1 MQCPRCD
8 SNRVFRSRSRSLG
21 DRAAKRLLRL
31 TWLRCHDCN
40 WRRPRFL
47 GGAKGMALHILS
59 IAGYAAGA
67 GLVLFVISIVL
78 TVTLSF
84 LGIQLPWRH

>member
-1 MQCPRCD
+1 
-8 SNRVFRSRSRSLG
+8 
-21 DRAAKRLLRL
+21 
-31 TWLRCHDCN
+31 
-40 WRRPRFL
+40 
-47 GGAKGMALHILS
+47 MALHILS